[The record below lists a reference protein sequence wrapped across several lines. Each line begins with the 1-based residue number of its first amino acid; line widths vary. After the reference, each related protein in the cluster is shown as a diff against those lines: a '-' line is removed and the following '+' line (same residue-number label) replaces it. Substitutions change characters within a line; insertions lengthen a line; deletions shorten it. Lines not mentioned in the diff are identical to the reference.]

1 MNIQGILAVL
11 TLLALM
17 LPANSLA
24 QALAQKP
31 LSVFVSILPQQ
42 YFVQRIAGEKAQV
55 QVLVKPGKSPE
66 TYSPSP
72 HQIKAL
78 ASSDLYFRVG
88 IPFEKGLL
96 PKIASVS
103 QGLRIVDTL
112 QGIEFRDMDPAES
125 TGHDDHDH
133 MGKDPHTWMNP
144 LLVKIQA
151 RNMAE
156 ALIKLDPEN
165 KDLYEQNMT
174 AFARDLEELHQR
186 LKSLLDP
193 FKGETLF
200 VFHPVFGYFTDLYG
214 MRQMAVETMGKTP
227 KGKQLSAIISLA
239 KAEKARV
246 IFVQPQFDR
255 NSAQKIAAAI
265 NGAVVSVDPLAF
277 DYLANLEAIAQTI
290 VSSLPP
296 KETP

>member
-1 MNIQGILAVL
+1 MRFRCVL
-11 TLLALM
+11 TLLIVFTLI

-24 QALAQKP
+24 QTPAQKP
-31 LSVFVSILPQQ
+31 LLIFVSILPQK
-42 YFVQRIAGEKAQV
+42 YFVQRIAGENAQV

-72 HQIKAL
+72 HQIKEL
-78 ASSDLYFRVG
+78 AASDIYFRIGVSFENG
-88 IPFEKGLL
+88 ILH
-96 PKIASVS
+96 KIAAVS
-103 QGLRIVDTL
+103 QAIAIVDTR
-112 QGIEFRDMDPAES
+112 QGLEFRHMGES
-125 TGHDDHDH
+125 KGHEDHDH
-133 MGKDPHTWMNP
+133 TGQDPHIWMSP

-151 RNMAE
+151 RTMAD

-165 KDLYEQNMT
+165 KDLYEQNLA
-174 AFARDLEELHQR
+174 AFARDLDDLHLR
-186 LKSLLDP
+186 LKSLLER

-214 MRQMAVETMGKTP
+214 MRQMAVETMGKAP

-239 KAEKARV
+239 KEEKARV

-265 NGAVVSVDPLAF
+265 NGAVVSIDPLAF
-277 DYLANLEAIAQTI
+277 DYLANMEAIAQAI
-290 VSSLPP
+290 VSSLQP
-296 KETP
+296 KEAP